1 MLAIPRRLSAT
12 TLRWREEPG
21 DLSRAG
27 RWGARPD
34 APTCGPAPG
43 VSAAKRAQGFGHIGG
58 GVAKVPA
65 HDARENHRKT

>member
-1 MLAIPRRLSAT
+1 MLAIPRRLRAT

-34 APTCGPAPG
+34 APTCGPGLG
-43 VSAAKRAQGFGHIGG
+43 VFAAKRARAEPQPYRRRRGEG
-58 GVAKVPA
+58 
-65 HDARENHRKT
+65 ARARRWREPP